1 MTKVFNC
8 IGDFF
13 QNLFP
18 YVRKLGD
25 VPNVFFIVV
34 CSVAIVLW
42 VRRLAK
48 YNKEA
53 EQNGTLK

>member
-1 MTKVFNC
+1 MSFLS
-8 IGDFF
+8 
-13 QNLFP
+13 QNRVKLGK
-18 YVRKLGD
+18 KLGD

-34 CSVAIVLW
+34 CGVAIVLW
-42 VRRLAK
+42 VRRLAQ

>member
-1 MTKVFNC
+1 MTDVFNG

-13 QNLFP
+13 QIVLP
-18 YVRKLGD
+18 YVKKLGD
-25 VPNVFFIVV
+25 APNVFFIVV

-42 VRRLAK
+42 VRRMAQ